1 MIKHYPMFC
10 LQSDCQQ
17 MAGGGLEWMMKKTT
31 TKLFRV
37 LIGLKPTQQVWRNN
51 NRRSA
56 LLMLSFFMMS
66 LYIQSPSAGD
76 WRFIFLGI

>member
-1 MIKHYPMFC
+1 MFC

-17 MAGGGLEWMMKKTT
+17 IAGGGLEWMMKKTT
-31 TKLFRV
+31 IKLFGV

-56 LLMLSFFMMS
+56 LLMLSF
-66 LYIQSPSAGD
+66 L
-76 WRFIFLGI
+76 